1 MSWALNMIQLFYIE
15 KNSLVLCFHKMNF
28 PIFPLN
34 GAILFP
40 NTNLPL
46 NIFEDRYIDMV
57 DYALSHNRLI
67 GMIQTK
73 KNKDLFTIG
82 CLGKITNF
90 TETSDGRYQVNL
102 EGINRFK
109 VKKILDNKHKF
120 IIIDGEKL
128 NYNSNF
134 KKQIPELSTK
144 LLTNF
149 KNYLNIKKIEFNTSE
164 FESLDVLNLAKI
176 ICVISPLDHLTKQ
189 MLLEF
194 NNSDDL
200 CENLISVLE
209 IEINNFGKSL
219 KIN

>member
-1 MSWALNMIQLFYIE
+1 
-15 KNSLVLCFHKMNF
+15 MNF
-28 PIFPLN
+28 PVFPLN

-46 NIFEDRYIDMV
+46 NIFEDKYIDMV
-57 DYALSHNRLI
+57 DYALSHSRLI

-90 TETSDGRYQVNL
+90 TETSDGRYQINL
-102 EGINRFK
+102 EGISRFR
-109 VKKILDNKHKF
+109 VKKILDKNKKF
-120 IIIDGEKL
+120 IIIDGEEID
-128 NYNSNF
+128 YNKNF
-134 KKQIPELSTK
+134 KRKTSELSAK
-144 LLTNF
+144 LLSNF

-164 FESLDVLNLAKI
+164 FESLDALNLAKI
-176 ICVISPLDHLTKQ
+176 ICVISPLDYLTKQ

-194 NNSDDL
+194 DASDEL

-209 IEINNFGKSL
+209 IEINNFGKSS

>member
-1 MSWALNMIQLFYIE
+1 
-15 KNSLVLCFHKMNF
+15 MNF
-28 PIFPLN
+28 PVFPLN

-46 NIFEDRYIDMV
+46 NIFEEKYIDMV
-57 DYALSHNRLI
+57 DYALSHSRLI

-73 KNKDLFTIG
+73 KNNDLFTIG

-90 TETSDGRYQVNL
+90 TETSDGKYQINL

-109 VKKILDNKHKF
+109 IKKIINNKHKF
-120 IIIDGEKL
+120 IMIDGEEL

-134 KKQIPELSTK
+134 KRKTSELSTT
-144 LLTNF
+144 LLSNF

-164 FESLDVLNLAKI
+164 FESLDALNLAKI
-176 ICVISPLDHLTKQ
+176 ICVISPLDYLTKQ

-194 NNSDDL
+194 DGSDEL

-209 IEINNFGKSL
+209 IEINNYGKST

>member
-1 MSWALNMIQLFYIE
+1 
-15 KNSLVLCFHKMNF
+15 MNF
-28 PIFPLN
+28 PVFPLN

-46 NIFEDRYIDMV
+46 NIFEEKYIDMV
-57 DYALSHNRLI
+57 DYALSHSRLI

-90 TETSDGRYQVNL
+90 TETSDGRYQINL

-109 VKKILDNKHKF
+109 IKKIINNKHKF
-120 IIIDGEKL
+120 IMIDGEEL

-134 KKQIPELSTK
+134 KRKTSELSTT
-144 LLTNF
+144 LLSNF

-164 FESLDVLNLAKI
+164 FESLDALNLAKI
-176 ICVISPLDHLTKQ
+176 ICVISPLDYLTKQ

-194 NNSDDL
+194 DGSDEL

-209 IEINNFGKSL
+209 IEINNFGKSS

>member
-1 MSWALNMIQLFYIE
+1 MKQLFCTE
-15 KNSLVLCFHKMNF
+15 KNFLVLCFHKMDF
-28 PIFPLN
+28 PVFPLN

-57 DYALSHNRLI
+57 DYALSHGRLI
-67 GMIQTK
+67 GMIQIK
-73 KNKDLFTIG
+73 ENKDLFTIG

-90 TETSDGRYQVNL
+90 TETSDGKYQINL

-109 VKKILDNKHKF
+109 VKKILNNKHKF
-120 IIIDGEKL
+120 IVIDGEEL
-128 NYNSNF
+128 DYNSKF
-134 KKQIPELSTK
+134 KKQTSELSSK
-144 LLTNF
+144 LLSNF

-176 ICVISPLDHLTKQ
+176 ICVISPLDYLTKQ

-194 NNSDDL
+194 NTSEEL

-209 IEINNFGKSL
+209 IEINNFGKSS

>member
-1 MSWALNMIQLFYIE
+1 
-15 KNSLVLCFHKMNF
+15 MNF
-28 PIFPLN
+28 PVFPLN

-57 DYALSHNRLI
+57 DYALSHSRLI

-82 CLGKITNF
+82 CLGKITSF
-90 TETSDGRYQVNL
+90 TETSDGRYQINL

-109 VKKILDNKHKF
+109 VKKIFDNKHKF
-120 IIIDGEKL
+120 ILIDGEGLK
-128 NYNSNF
+128 YNNNF
-134 KKQIPELSTK
+134 KKQTSELSTK
-144 LLTNF
+144 LLSNF
-149 KNYLNIKKIEFNTSE
+149 KNYLNIKKIKFNTSE
-164 FESLDVLNLAKI
+164 FESLGALDLAKI
-176 ICVISPLDHLTKQ
+176 ICVISPLDYLTKQ

-194 NNSDDL
+194 NGSDEL
-200 CENLISVLE
+200 CENLISVLQ
-209 IEINNFGKSL
+209 IEISNFGKSS

>member
-1 MSWALNMIQLFYIE
+1 
-15 KNSLVLCFHKMNF
+15 MNF

-73 KNKDLFTIG
+73 KNEDLFTIG

-109 VKKILDNKHKF
+109 VKKILDMKHKF
-120 IIIDGEKL
+120 IIINGEEL
-128 NYNSNF
+128 DYNSNF
-134 KKQIPELSTK
+134 KKQTSELSSK
-144 LLTNF
+144 LLSNF

-164 FESLDVLNLAKI
+164 FESLDTLNLAKI

-209 IEINNFGKSL
+209 IEINNFGKSS

>member
-1 MSWALNMIQLFYIE
+1 
-15 KNSLVLCFHKMNF
+15 MNF
-28 PIFPLN
+28 PVFPLN

-46 NIFEDRYIDMV
+46 NIFENRYIDMV

-73 KNKDLFTIG
+73 KNKQFFSIG
-82 CLGKITNF
+82 CLGKITSF
-90 TETSDGRYQVNL
+90 TETSDGRYQINL
-102 EGINRFK
+102 EGINRFR
-109 VKKILDNKHKF
+109 VKKTLDKKHRF
-120 IIIDGEKL
+120 IIVDGEEL
-128 NYNSNF
+128 EYNSNF
-134 KKQIPELSTK
+134 KKQTSALSSK
-144 LLTNF
+144 LLSNF
-149 KNYLNIKKIEFNTSE
+149 KHYLDIKKIQFNTSE
-164 FESLDVLNLAKI
+164 FESLDALNLAKI
-176 ICVISPLDHLTKQ
+176 ICVISPLDYLTKQ

-194 NNSDDL
+194 NSSDDL

>member
-1 MSWALNMIQLFYIE
+1 
-15 KNSLVLCFHKMNF
+15 MNF
-28 PIFPLN
+28 PVFPLN

-57 DYALSHNRLI
+57 DYALSHSRLI

-90 TETSDGRYQVNL
+90 NETSDGKYQINL

-109 VKKILDNKHKF
+109 VNKILNKKHKF
-120 IIIDGEKL
+120 IMIDGEEL
-128 NYNSNF
+128 NYNKNF
-134 KKQIPELSTK
+134 KKQTSEISKK
-144 LLTNF
+144 LLLNF

-164 FESLDVLNLAKI
+164 FESLDALNLAKI
-176 ICVISPLDHLTKQ
+176 ICVISPLDYLTKQ

-194 NNSDDL
+194 NSSDEL

-209 IEINNFGKSL
+209 IEINNFGKSS

>member
-1 MSWALNMIQLFYIE
+1 
-15 KNSLVLCFHKMNF
+15 MNF
-28 PIFPLN
+28 PVFPLN

-46 NIFEDRYIDMV
+46 NIFEDKYIDMV
-57 DYALSHNRLI
+57 DYALSHSRII

-90 TETSDGRYQVNL
+90 TETPDGRYQINL

-120 IIIDGEKL
+120 IMINGEEL
-128 NYNSNF
+128 DYNNNF
-134 KKQIPELSTK
+134 KKQTSELSTK
-144 LLTNF
+144 LLSNF
-149 KNYLNIKKIEFNTSE
+149 KKYLNIKKIEFNTSE
-164 FESLDVLNLAKI
+164 FESLDALNLAKI
-176 ICVISPLDHLTKQ
+176 ICVISPLDYLTKQ

-194 NNSDDL
+194 NGSDEL

-209 IEINNFGKSL
+209 IEINNFGKST

>member
-1 MSWALNMIQLFYIE
+1 MI
-15 KNSLVLCFHKMNF
+15 F
-28 PIFPLN
+28 PVFPLN

-46 NIFEDRYIDMV
+46 NIFEKRYIDMV
-57 DYALSHNRLI
+57 NYALSHNRLI

-73 KNKDLFTIG
+73 EDKGLFDIG

-90 TETSDGRYQVNL
+90 SETPDGRYQINL

-109 VKKILDNKHKF
+109 VKKIIKNDYQF
-120 IIIDGEKL
+120 TTIEGEDL
-128 NYNSNF
+128 SYERNF
-134 KKQIPELSTK
+134 KKQTTSTSQK
-144 LLTNF
+144 LLSNF
-149 KNYLNIKKIEFNTSE
+149 KNYLSTKKIKFNTSE
-164 FESLDVLNLAKI
+164 FENLDTLNLAKI

-200 CENLISVLE
+200 CESLNSVLE
-209 IEINNFGKSL
+209 IETNGTKSSS

>member
-1 MSWALNMIQLFYIE
+1 
-15 KNSLVLCFHKMNF
+15 MNF

-46 NIFEDRYIDMV
+46 NIFEDKYIDMV

-109 VKKILDNKHKF
+109 VKKILDMKHKF
-120 IIIDGEKL
+120 IIIDGEEL

-134 KKQIPELSTK
+134 KKQTSELSAK
-144 LLTNF
+144 LLSNF

-164 FESLDVLNLAKI
+164 FESLDALNLAKI

-209 IEINNFGKSL
+209 IEINNFGKSS

>member
-1 MSWALNMIQLFYIE
+1 
-15 KNSLVLCFHKMNF
+15 MNF
-28 PIFPLN
+28 PVFPLN

-57 DYALSHNRLI
+57 DYALSHSRLI

-73 KNKDLFTIG
+73 ANKDLFKIG
-82 CLGKITNF
+82 CLGRITNF
-90 TETSDGRYQVNL
+90 TETSDGMYQINL

-109 VKKILDNKHKF
+109 INKILDNKHKF
-120 IIIDGEKL
+120 IMIDGEEL
-128 NYNSNF
+128 DFNNNF
-134 KKQIPELSTK
+134 KRKTSDLSIK
-144 LLTNF
+144 LLSNF

-164 FESLDVLNLAKI
+164 FESLDALNLAKI

-209 IEINNFGKSL
+209 IEINNFGKSS

>member
-1 MSWALNMIQLFYIE
+1 MSWVLNMSQLFCIE
-15 KNSLVLCFHKMNF
+15 KNFLVLCFHKMNI

-109 VKKILDNKHKF
+109 VKKILDMKHKF
-120 IIIDGEKL
+120 IVIDGEEL
-128 NYNSNF
+128 DYNSNF
-134 KKQIPELSTK
+134 KKQTSELSTK
-144 LLTNF
+144 LLSNF

-209 IEINNFGKSL
+209 IEINNFGKSS

>member
-1 MSWALNMIQLFYIE
+1 
-15 KNSLVLCFHKMNF
+15 MNF
-28 PIFPLN
+28 PAFPLN

-73 KNKDLFTIG
+73 NNKDLFTIG
-82 CLGKITNF
+82 CLGKITSF
-90 TETSDGRYQVNL
+90 TETPEGRYQINL

-109 VKKILDNKHKF
+109 VKKILNNKHKF
-120 IIIDGEKL
+120 IMIEGEKL
-128 NYNSNF
+128 DYNSNF
-134 KKQIPELSTK
+134 KKQTSTISKK
-144 LLTNF
+144 LLSNF

-164 FESLDVLNLAKI
+164 FESLDALNLAKI

-194 NNSDDL
+194 NGSDEL

-209 IEINNFGKSL
+209 IEINNFGKSS

>member
-1 MSWALNMIQLFYIE
+1 
-15 KNSLVLCFHKMNF
+15 MNF

-46 NIFEDRYIDMV
+46 NIFEERYIDMV
-57 DYALSHNRLI
+57 DYALSQSRMI

-90 TETSDGRYQVNL
+90 TETSDKRYQINL
-102 EGINRFK
+102 EGIKRFK
-109 VKKILDNKHKF
+109 IKKILDSKHKF
-120 IIIDGEKL
+120 IMVDGEEL
-128 NYNSNF
+128 DYNSNF
-134 KKQIPELSTK
+134 KKKTSEISNK
-144 LLTNF
+144 LLSNF
-149 KNYLNIKKIEFNTSE
+149 KNYLNIKKIKFNTSE
-164 FESLDVLNLAKI
+164 FESLDALNLAKI
-176 ICVISPLDHLTKQ
+176 ICVISPLDYLIKQ

-194 NNSDDL
+194 NSSDEL

-209 IEINNFGKSL
+209 IEINNFGKSS

>member
-1 MSWALNMIQLFYIE
+1 MKQPLCIE
-15 KNSLVLCFHKMNF
+15 KNFPVLCFHKMNF
-28 PIFPLN
+28 PVFPLN

-46 NIFEDRYIDMV
+46 NIFEEKYIDMV
-57 DYALSHNRLI
+57 DYALSHSRLI

-73 KNKDLFTIG
+73 KNNDLFTIG

-90 TETSDGRYQVNL
+90 TETSDGKYQINL

-109 VKKILDNKHKF
+109 IKKIINNKHKF
-120 IIIDGEKL
+120 IMIDGEEL

-134 KKQIPELSTK
+134 KRKTSELSTT
-144 LLTNF
+144 LLSNF

-164 FESLDVLNLAKI
+164 FESLDALNLAKI
-176 ICVISPLDHLTKQ
+176 ICVISPLDYLTKQ

-194 NNSDDL
+194 DGSDEL

-209 IEINNFGKSL
+209 IEINNYGKST

>member
-1 MSWALNMIQLFYIE
+1 
-15 KNSLVLCFHKMNF
+15 MNF
-28 PIFPLN
+28 PVFPLN

-57 DYALSHNRLI
+57 DYALSHSRLI

-73 KNKDLFTIG
+73 RNKDLFTIG

-90 TETSDGRYQVNL
+90 TETSDGRYQINL

-109 VKKILDNKHKF
+109 VKKILDKNHKF
-120 IIIDGEKL
+120 IIIEGEEL
-128 NYNSNF
+128 DYNSNF
-134 KKQIPELSTK
+134 KKQTSEISSK
-144 LLTNF
+144 LLSNF
-149 KNYLNIKKIEFNTSE
+149 KKYLNIKKIDFNTSE
-164 FESLDVLNLAKI
+164 FENLDALNLAKI
-176 ICVISPLDHLTKQ
+176 ICVISPLDYLTKQ

-194 NNSDDL
+194 DTSDDL

-209 IEINNFGKSL
+209 IEINNFGKSS

>member
-1 MSWALNMIQLFYIE
+1 MNQLFCIE
-15 KNSLVLCFHKMNF
+15 KNFLVLCFHKMNF

-46 NIFEDRYIDMV
+46 NIFEEKYIDMV
-57 DYALSHNRLI
+57 DYALSNNRLI
-67 GMIQTK
+67 GMIQTQ
-73 KNKDLFTIG
+73 KNKELFTIG

-90 TETSDGRYQVNL
+90 TETSDGRYQINL

-109 VKKILDNKHKF
+109 VKKILDHKHKF
-120 IIIDGEKL
+120 IIINGEEL

-134 KKQIPELSTK
+134 KKQTSELSTK
-144 LLTNF
+144 LLLNF

-164 FESLDVLNLAKI
+164 FENLDTHNLAKI
-176 ICVISPLDHLTKQ
+176 ICVISPLDYLIKQ

-194 NNSDDL
+194 DNSDDL

-209 IEINNFGKSL
+209 IEINNFGKSS

>member
-1 MSWALNMIQLFYIE
+1 MI
-15 KNSLVLCFHKMNF
+15 F

-40 NTNLPL
+40 QTNLPL
-46 NIFEDRYIDMV
+46 NIFEDRYIEMV

-73 KNKDLFTIG
+73 KNNDFFSVG
-82 CLGKITNF
+82 CIGKITNF
-90 TETSDGRYQVNL
+90 TENSDGRYQINL

-109 VKKILDNKHKF
+109 VHKILDKKKKF
-120 IIIDGEKL
+120 IIIEGSEL

-134 KKQIPELSTK
+134 KKQTSALGSK
-144 LLTNF
+144 LLSNF
-149 KNYLNIKKIEFNTSE
+149 KNYLDIKKIEFNTSE
-164 FESLDVLNLAKI
+164 FESLDTLNLAKI

-194 NNSDDL
+194 DSSDDL

-209 IEINNFGKSL
+209 IEINNFGKSS

>member
-1 MSWALNMIQLFYIE
+1 
-15 KNSLVLCFHKMNF
+15 MNF
-28 PIFPLN
+28 PVFPLN

-57 DYALSHNRLI
+57 DYALSHSRLI

-90 TETSDGRYQVNL
+90 TETSDGRYQINL

-109 VKKILDNKHKF
+109 IKKIINNKHKF
-120 IIIDGEKL
+120 IMIDGEEL
-128 NYNSNF
+128 DYNSNF
-134 KKQIPELSTK
+134 KRKTSELSTT
-144 LLTNF
+144 LLSNF

-164 FESLDVLNLAKI
+164 FESLDALNLAKI
-176 ICVISPLDHLTKQ
+176 ICVISPLDYLTKQ

-194 NNSDDL
+194 DGSDEL

-209 IEINNFGKSL
+209 IEINNFGKSS

>member
-1 MSWALNMIQLFYIE
+1 
-15 KNSLVLCFHKMNF
+15 MNF

-57 DYALSHNRLI
+57 DYALSHGRLI

-82 CLGKITNF
+82 CVGKITNF
-90 TETSDGRYQVNL
+90 TETSDGRYQINL

-109 VKKILDNKHKF
+109 VKKVLETKHKF
-120 IIIDGEKL
+120 IMIDGQEL
-128 NYNSNF
+128 DYNSNF
-134 KKQIPELSTK
+134 KKQTSELSTK
-144 LLTNF
+144 LLSNF
-149 KNYLNIKKIEFNTSE
+149 KNYLNIKKIEFNTSD
-164 FESLDVLNLAKI
+164 FESLDALNLAKI

-194 NNSDDL
+194 NASDEL

-209 IEINNFGKSL
+209 IEINNFGKSS

>member
-1 MSWALNMIQLFYIE
+1 
-15 KNSLVLCFHKMNF
+15 MNF
-28 PIFPLN
+28 PVFPLN

-90 TETSDGRYQVNL
+90 TETSDGRYQINL

-109 VKKILDNKHKF
+109 LNKILDNKQKF
-120 IIIDGEKL
+120 IMIDGEWLDYK
-128 NYNSNF
+128 SNF
-134 KKQIPELSTK
+134 KKQTLELSTK
-144 LLTNF
+144 LLSNF
-149 KNYLNIKKIEFNTSE
+149 KNYLNIKKIKFNTLE
-164 FESLDVLNLAKI
+164 FENLDALNLAKI

-194 NNSDDL
+194 NTSDEL

-209 IEINNFGKSL
+209 IEINNFGKSS

>member
-1 MSWALNMIQLFYIE
+1 MSQLFYIE
-15 KNSLVLCFHKMNF
+15 KNFQVLCSLNMNF
-28 PIFPLN
+28 PVFPLN

-57 DYALSHNRLI
+57 DYALSHSRLI

-73 KNKDLFTIG
+73 ANKDLFKIG
-82 CLGKITNF
+82 CLGRITNF
-90 TETSDGRYQVNL
+90 TETSDGMYQINL

-109 VKKILDNKHKF
+109 INKILDNKHKF
-120 IIIDGEKL
+120 IMIDGEEL
-128 NYNSNF
+128 DFNNNF
-134 KKQIPELSTK
+134 KRKTSDLSFK
-144 LLTNF
+144 LLSNF

-164 FESLDVLNLAKI
+164 FESLDAQNLAKI
-176 ICVISPLDHLTKQ
+176 ICVISPLDYLTKQ

-194 NNSDDL
+194 NGSDEL

-209 IEINNFGKSL
+209 IEINNFGKSS

>member
-1 MSWALNMIQLFYIE
+1 MKRLFCIE
-15 KNSLVLCFHKMNF
+15 KNFLALCLHKMNF
-28 PIFPLN
+28 PVFPLN

-90 TETSDGRYQVNL
+90 TETSDGRYQINL
-102 EGINRFK
+102 EGIKRFR
-109 VKKILDNKHKF
+109 VKKILDNKQKF
-120 IIIDGEKL
+120 IIIEGKEID
-128 NYNSNF
+128 YNSNF
-134 KKQIPELSTK
+134 KKQTTELSAK
-144 LLTNF
+144 LLSNF

-164 FESLDVLNLAKI
+164 FESLDALNLAKI

-194 NNSDDL
+194 NASDEL

-209 IEINNFGKSL
+209 IEINNFGKSS

>member
-1 MSWALNMIQLFYIE
+1 
-15 KNSLVLCFHKMNF
+15 MNI

-57 DYALSHNRLI
+57 DYALSHGRLI

-73 KNKDLFTIG
+73 KNNDLFTIG

-90 TETSDGRYQVNL
+90 SETSYRKYQINL
-102 EGINRFK
+102 EGTNRFK
-109 VKKILDNKHKF
+109 VKKILNNKYKF
-120 IIIDGEKL
+120 IMIDGEEL
-128 NYNSNF
+128 VYNSNF
-134 KKQIPELSTK
+134 KRQTSELSSR
-144 LLTNF
+144 LLSIF
-149 KNYLNIKKIEFNTSE
+149 KNYLNIKKIKLNTSE

-194 NNSDDL
+194 DTADEL
-200 CENLISVLE
+200 CENLISALE
-209 IEINNFGKSL
+209 IEINNFGKSS

>member
-1 MSWALNMIQLFYIE
+1 
-15 KNSLVLCFHKMNF
+15 MNF
-28 PIFPLN
+28 PVFPLN

-57 DYALSHNRLI
+57 DYALSHSRLI

-90 TETSDGRYQVNL
+90 TETSDGRYQINL

-109 VKKILDNKHKF
+109 VKKVLETKHKF
-120 IIIDGEKL
+120 IMIDGQEL
-128 NYNSNF
+128 DYNSNF
-134 KKQIPELSTK
+134 KKQTSELSTK
-144 LLTNF
+144 LLSNF

-164 FESLDVLNLAKI
+164 FESLDALNLAKI

-194 NNSDDL
+194 NTSDEL
-200 CENLISVLE
+200 CETLISVLE
-209 IEINNFGKSL
+209 IEINNFGKSS

>member
-1 MSWALNMIQLFYIE
+1 M
-15 KNSLVLCFHKMNF
+15 KF

-46 NIFEDRYIDMV
+46 NIFENRYIDMV
-57 DYALSHNRLI
+57 DYALSHSRLI

-90 TETSDGRYQVNL
+90 TETSDGRYQINL
-102 EGINRFK
+102 EGVNRFK
-109 VKKILDNKHKF
+109 VKKVLETKHKF
-120 IIIDGEKL
+120 IMIDGQEL
-128 NYNSNF
+128 DYNSNF
-134 KKQIPELSTK
+134 KKQTSELSTK
-144 LLTNF
+144 LLSNF
-149 KNYLNIKKIEFNTSE
+149 KNYLNIKKIEFNTSD
-164 FESLDVLNLAKI
+164 FESLDALNLAKI

-194 NNSDDL
+194 NASDEL

-209 IEINNFGKSL
+209 IEINNFGKSS